1 MITPEPFFQPR
12 GTPFSTL
19 FRTKALCEL
28 GHRVEILAYPVGED
42 VDIPGLKIH
51 RTIRLPFVKNVQ
63 IGPSILK
70 IFLDMFIAFKSM
82 KMLATKKYDVIHAHE
97 EGAFFGVIFK
107 KMFKKPLVYDM
118 HSSIP
123 EQLVNFKFT
132 NSRLLINL
140 AALTEKWI
148 IRNSDAVIAIS
159 PSLKDKVEE
168 IKKGFPVEVIENLGL
183 VESGNKD
190 FDKLRRIS
198 DEFSLKGR
206 KVLLYTGTL
215 EPYQGIELL
224 IRSIPNVIKNEKDVL
239 FLIVGGREDQIT
251 NFRSVVKSM
260 GLMDS
265 VIFTGQRPLSEIS
278 SFMEIADVLVS
289 PRISGTN
296 PPLKIYTYITSGKPI
311 VATNL
316 YVHTQVLDNEM
327 AVLTEPNPEDFGEGI
342 LKVLSDRE
350 TSDKMAKKA
359 KEVGEKRYSYE
370 SYISKVEKVYSKI
383 G

>member
-28 GHRVEILAYPVGED
+28 GHMVDILAYPVGED
-42 VDIPGLKIH
+42 VDINGLRIH
-51 RTIRLPFVKNVQ
+51 RTMRLPFVKNVQ

-70 IFLDMFIAFKSM
+70 IFLDMFIAIKSL
-82 KMLATKKYDVIHAHE
+82 KMLATRKYDVIHAHE

-107 KMFKKPLVYDM
+107 KIFKTPLVYDM

-140 AALTEKWI
+140 AGLTEKWI

-168 IKKGFPVEVIENLGL
+168 IKKGFPVEVIENIGL

-190 FDKLRRIS
+190 FDKIRRIS
-198 DEFSLKGR
+198 NELSLKGR
-206 KVLLYTGTL
+206 KLILYTGTL

-224 IRSIPNVIKNEKDVL
+224 IRSIAHVIKEEKGIVL
-239 FLIVGGREDQIT
+239 VIVGGREDQIT
-251 NFRSVVKSM
+251 NFKSLAKSL

-265 VIFTGQRPLSEIS
+265 IIFTGQRPFNEIS

-316 YVHTQVLDNEM
+316 YVHTQVLDNEI
-327 AVLTEPNPEDFGEGI
+327 AVLAEPNPEDFGKGI
-342 LKVLSDRE
+342 LKVLRDRE
-350 TSDKMAKKA
+350 ARDKMVKKA
-359 KEVGEKRYSYE
+359 KDVGEKRYSYE
-370 SYISKVEKVYSKI
+370 SYLSKVEKVYSKI